1 MLQHTWHFI
10 LTKPWGFGGQ
20 GASGGESGL
29 LKRDG
34 ELYQIQV
41 GGSLGAGSMTTWYVL
56 GTKITHKQMLKPHYA
71 HTVPSNIIHSGT
83 NLHLRNKCQSTTDC
97 FTEEEITQPPN
108 TTSPSAHWPWWRP
121 HSRHWW
127 ECRPAQGLLQESA
140 LSLLSQTG
148 WNIRNPS
155 ICTR

>member
-1 MLQHTWHFI
+1 MLHKLNNLKDINAATHMALYLDKALRLW
-10 LTKPWGFGGQ
+10 WQ

-71 HTVPSNIIHSGT
+71 HTVPSNIINSGT

-108 TTSPSAHWPWWRP
+108 TTSPSAHRP
-121 HSRHWW
+121 
-127 ECRPAQGLLQESA
+127 
-140 LSLLSQTG
+140 
-148 WNIRNPS
+148 
-155 ICTR
+155 